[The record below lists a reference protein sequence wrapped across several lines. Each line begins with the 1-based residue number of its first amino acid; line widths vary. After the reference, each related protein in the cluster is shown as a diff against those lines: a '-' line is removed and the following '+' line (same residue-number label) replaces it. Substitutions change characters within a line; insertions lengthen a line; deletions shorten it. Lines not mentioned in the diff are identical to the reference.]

1 MKWRP
6 RACLFAVTAAAL
18 RHLTKKRAS
27 VTPFYIAL
35 WGLAAV
41 LGATAVGGLVWS
53 IRRGEFDN
61 LREGAASIFDEEE
74 PVGAVTDR
82 FPGE

>member
-1 MKWRP
+1 MAEAPAALLSRP
-6 RACLFAVTAAAL
+6 RRFGIYSAEGFVA
-18 RHLTKKRAS
+18 
-27 VTPFYIAL
+27 PFYIAL

-61 LREGAASIFDEEE
+61 LREGAASIFDDEE
-74 PVGAVTDR
+74 PIGTVTDR

>member
-1 MKWRP
+1 M
-6 RACLFAVTAAAL
+6 
-18 RHLTKKRAS
+18 
-27 VTPFYIAL
+27 TPFYIAL